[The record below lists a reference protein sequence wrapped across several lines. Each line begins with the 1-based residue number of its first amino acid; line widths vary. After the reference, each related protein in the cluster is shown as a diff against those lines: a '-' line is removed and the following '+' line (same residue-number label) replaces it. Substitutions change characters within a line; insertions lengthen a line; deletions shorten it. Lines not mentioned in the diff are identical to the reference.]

1 MHERDFKGYGRHPPD
16 PKWPNGARVAVN
28 FVINIEEGSE
38 PSIPDGDD
46 HSETNLTEVPASPV
60 PRGNRDLAAESM
72 FEYGSRVG
80 YWRIFRLFEE
90 RALPV
95 TAFACALALERNEEI
110 AASIG
115 EADWDICAHG
125 LRWVEHYKLE
135 VSEERRQIN
144 DAVRRIE
151 AVAGLRPDGWYCRY
165 GPSLNTRALVIEEG
179 GFLYDS
185 DAYNDELPYWRSHSG
200 GQHLVVPYTLV
211 NNDTKFPRLTV
222 GTSAEFFEHL
232 KDAFSVLYD
241 EGLRHPKMMSIGLH
255 PRVVGHPAR
264 SAGLARFLDYLARF
278 DDVWI
283 TRRGDIA
290 RHWHLR
296 HRPA

>member
-1 MHERDFKGYGRHPPD
+1 M
-16 PKWPNGARVAVN
+16 
-28 FVINIEEGSE
+28 
-38 PSIPDGDD
+38 SI
-46 HSETNLTEVPASPV
+46 
-60 PRGNRDLAAESM
+60 
-72 FEYGSRVG
+72 
-80 YWRIFRLFEE
+80 
-90 RALPV
+90 
-95 TAFACALALERNEEI
+95 
-110 AASIG
+110 
-115 EADWDICAHG
+115 
-125 LRWVEHYKLE
+125 
-135 VSEERRQIN
+135 
-144 DAVRRIE
+144 
-151 AVAGLRPDGWYCRY
+151 
-165 GPSLNTRALVIEEG
+165 
-179 GFLYDS
+179 
-185 DAYNDELPYWRSHSG
+185 
-200 GQHLVVPYTLV
+200 LV